1 MKKLLLML
9 IIPIAMTAQ
18 KSDTE
23 TFSVSMTAGTS
34 IGAEI
39 EYKGSIGYV
48 RPSIQFSR
56 RSTEFYSALG
66 INFNEDGYNTMR
78 YYLGG
83 RLGLTAREDTNALAG
98 FEGGIDVRLGSNLF
112 LGVRASNDYHSDYTF
127 YENGKKWNQGFILR
141 IGTEW

>member
-1 MKKLLLML
+1 MLL
-9 IIPIAMTAQ
+9 IASTAVAQ
-18 KSDTE
+18 RTDSE

-34 IGAEI
+34 IGAEL
-39 EYKGSIGYV
+39 EYKGAIGYV

-83 RLGLTAREDTNALAG
+83 RLGLTAREDTNALVG
-98 FEGGIDVRLGSNLF
+98 FEGGIDIRLGSNLF
-112 LGVRASNDYHSDYTF
+112 VGIRAFNDYHSDYTF

-141 IGTEW
+141 IGAEW

>member
-1 MKKLLLML
+1 MKKIIIMLL
-9 IIPIAMTAQ
+9 IATSAVAQ
-18 KSDTE
+18 RSDTE
-23 TFSVSMTAGTS
+23 TFSISMTAGTS
-34 IGAEI
+34 IGSEI
-39 EYKGSIGYV
+39 EYKGSIAYV

-78 YYLGG
+78 YYVGG

-98 FEGGIDVRLGSNLF
+98 FEGGIDVRLGSNIF

-127 YENGKKWNQGFILR
+127 YEDGKKWNQGLVLR
-141 IGTEW
+141 IGAEW